1 MTCFYLN
8 KLFNINKSVFSAK
21 VELLPKTPS
30 SKRTRRKLNTS
41 ARVSGQGLCAERKSR
56 RLSGR
61 QRRENSIGSDANLS
75 QRSAPEVTFVLSF
88 YFIINTLLLM

>member
-1 MTCFYLN
+1 M
-8 KLFNINKSVFSAK
+8 FSAK

-56 RLSGR
+56 RLSAR
-61 QRRENSIGSDANLS
+61 QRRENSICSDANSS
-75 QRSAPEVTFVLSF
+75 QRSAPEVTCV
-88 YFIINTLLLM
+88 IILLYHFTLLLM